1 MTQVTL
7 QAVLGAI
14 RSTSG
19 LTVSKRYTSGN
30 RAPGV
35 YAQLDWKKDIEI
47 GYFTAGYSTQMEKA
61 PGAIASVKETLAAKG
76 IAFSEVQAGKL
87 TRLVIERVAA

>member
-1 MTQVTL
+1 
-7 QAVLGAI
+7 
-14 RSTSG
+14 
-19 LTVSKRYTSGN
+19 
-30 RAPGV
+30 
-35 YAQLDWKKDIEI
+35 
-47 GYFTAGYSTQMEKA
+47 MEKA